1 MLTLKRWGEGVNL
14 TTLPWGCLKNVFF
27 RERMKLWFFVT
38 LLSINI
44 SHIFSENSIKM
55 LQIIQK
61 IRFSSSISAVFINFP
76 DFLIFPCYQKTNDV
90 NTKQMISAFFYIQL
104 TLNRLFNIWP
114 LLPPPLQKK
123 IDFKKP
129 SFIKIS
135 CHNF

>member
-1 MLTLKRWGEGVNL
+1 
-14 TTLPWGCLKNVFF
+14 
-27 RERMKLWFFVT
+27 MKLWFFVT
-38 LLSINI
+38 LSIII

-104 TLNRLFNIWP
+104 TLNRLFNICPSSP
-114 LLPPPLQKK
+114 LLCRKK
-123 IDFKKP
+123 LILKSP
-129 SFIKIS
+129 ALLRYLVIISSHMQLIIYINQNVTAGFIFE
-135 CHNF
+135 NLVE